1 MLLPNGSIY
10 LDYNATTPVDPRVL
24 KAMEPYYQ
32 SHFGNPSSN
41 HNLGKKN
48 KWAIE
53 AAREQVAT
61 LIGATPGEVIFTSG
75 GSESNNMA
83 LKGIAATKGK
93 PGQHIVVSRIEH
105 PAIMTVVRYL
115 QNQGHRITYL
125 PVDNQGVVIIDELA
139 EIITSKTILVSVMHA
154 NNEIGSIQ
162 PIAELAEIAHR
173 SGAVFHTDAAQ
184 SLGKI
189 PVDVTDLACD
199 LLSIAGHKLY
209 APKGVGAI
217 YIREGIDVE
226 PLIHG
231 ADHEFGL
238 RAGTE
243 NVAQIVGLGMA
254 AQIAHEEM
262 ESNRTIIEN
271 LRDRLQTTL
280 KQAYPELRINA
291 GSAHRLPNTL
301 SISFADLKALNIME
315 DLDEVL
321 ISAGAACHSAD
332 GKGSGVLEAMHVPL
346 DYQLGT
352 LRISL
357 GRFSDEA
364 QVRRASEILIKK
376 ISDLKK
382 NQ

>member
-24 KAMEPYYQ
+24 KAMEPYNQ

-53 AAREQVAT
+53 RAREQVAD
-61 LIGATPGEVIFTSG
+61 LIGAGHDEVIFTSG

-83 LKGIAATKGK
+83 LKGIAAARGK
-93 PGQHIVVSRIEH
+93 PGQHIIVSKIEH
-105 PAIMTVVRYL
+105 PAIMNVVRYL
-115 QNQGHRITYL
+115 QNHGYRITYL
-125 PVDNQGVVIIDELA
+125 PVDSQGVVVVDELA

-162 PIAELAEIAHR
+162 PIAELAEIAHNA
-173 SGAVFHTDAAQ
+173 GAVFHTDAAQ

-189 PVDVTDLACD
+189 PVDVTDLECD
-199 LLSIAGHKLY
+199 LLSMAGHKLY

-217 YIREGIDVE
+217 YIKDGVDVE

-254 AQIAHEEM
+254 AQIAREEM
-262 ESNRTIIEN
+262 DSTRTKIEN

-291 GSAHRLPNTL
+291 GTTARLPNTL
-301 SISFADLKALNIME
+301 SISFAELNALDILK

-321 ISAGAACHSAD
+321 VSAGAACHSAD

-346 DYQLGT
+346 NYQLGT

-357 GRFSDEA
+357 GRFTDEA

-376 ISDLKK
+376 LSDLK
-382 NQ
+382 